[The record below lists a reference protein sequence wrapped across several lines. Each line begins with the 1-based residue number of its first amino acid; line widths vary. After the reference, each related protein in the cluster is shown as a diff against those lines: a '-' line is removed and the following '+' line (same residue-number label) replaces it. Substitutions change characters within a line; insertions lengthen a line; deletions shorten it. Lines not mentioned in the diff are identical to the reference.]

1 MQQLTESGFTTEHI
15 EQAKKLISAERSDVY
30 DVLSYIA
37 YATPVSTREERALMA
52 ANQFIDEF
60 EENEKLFLQF
70 VLGEYVDHGVEE
82 LDVGK
87 LPDLLQLKYGGMNEA
102 VSAFGS
108 PARINQVFVGFQE
121 LLYAN

>member
-1 MQQLTESGFTTEHI
+1 M
-15 EQAKKLISAERSDVY
+15 Y

-52 ANQFIDEF
+52 ADMLIDEY
-60 EENEKLFLQF
+60 EESEKLFIKF

-87 LPDLLQLKYGGMNEA
+87 LPELLIKYGDMNEA
-102 VSAFGS
+102 VSVFTPIKS
-108 PARINQVFVGFQE
+108 RRFSLVFKDYCINLGHLKLF
-121 LLYAN
+121 

>member
-1 MQQLTESGFTTEHI
+1 M
-15 EQAKKLISAERSDVY
+15 LINDY
-30 DVLSYIA
+30 
-37 YATPVSTREERALMA
+37 
-52 ANQFIDEF
+52 
-60 EENEKLFLQF
+60 EENEKLFLEF
-70 VLGEYVDHGVEE
+70 VLGEYTDHGVDE

-87 LPDLLQLKYGGMNEA
+87 LPELLQLKYGGMNEA